1 MVTSNAGRNLI
12 KQYEGCKLKAYK
24 CPSGVYTIGYGHT
37 KGVKAD
43 MRITK
48 AQAEDLLTQDLATA
62 ESAVNIYVKRYSL
75 NQNEYDAL
83 VSFTFNCGAGNLNK
97 LCNKG
102 LRKKSAIADKMLA
115 YNKGNGKVLA
125 GLTARR
131 IEERKLFLTPV
142 STVAMGVDYSHVFD
156 ANYYANRYSDLKKA
170 YGTDA
175 KALFEH
181 FLVYGMRE
189 HRQAIATFNV
199 DKYVSY
205 PENTDVVK
213 ACTNQDTKELDIVK
227 VYKHYCEFGYKEKRE
242 AV

>member
-1 MVTSNAGRNLI
+1 MVTSVTGRNLI

-37 KGVKAD
+37 KGVIAG

-48 AQAEDLLTQDLATA
+48 AQAEELLTQDLATE
-62 ESAVNIYVKRYSL
+62 ESAVNLYVKRYTL
-75 NQNEYDAL
+75 NQNEYDSL
-83 VSFTFNCGAGNLNK
+83 VSFTFNCGAGNLHK

-102 LRKKSAIADKMLA
+102 LRKKSVIADKMLA
-115 YNKGNGKVLA
+115 YNKGNGTVMA

-131 IEERKLFLTPV
+131 LAERKLFLTPV
-142 STVAMGVDYSHVFD
+142 ATVAMGVDFSHVFD
-156 ANYYANRYSDLKKA
+156 ANYYANKYSDLKKA
-170 YGTDA
+170 FGTDA

-181 FLVYGMRE
+181 FLVCGMRE

-199 DKYVSY
+199 DKYISY
-205 PENTDVVK
+205 PENADVVT
-213 ACTNQDTKELDIVK
+213 ACTNQETKELDIVK
-227 VYKHYCEFGYKEKRE
+227 AYKHYCEFGYKENRE